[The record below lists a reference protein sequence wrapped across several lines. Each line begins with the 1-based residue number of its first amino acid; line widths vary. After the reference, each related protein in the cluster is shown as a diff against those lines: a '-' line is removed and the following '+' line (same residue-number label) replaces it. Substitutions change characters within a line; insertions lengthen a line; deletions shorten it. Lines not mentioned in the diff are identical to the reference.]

1 MKVSLDHLPSSSMV
15 ETSSF
20 AQASDILSRSL
31 VSILSCSSL
40 VHNSISER
48 STKTSVILFKR
59 GAFGDFLRSHH
70 AYRDNANT
78 RMSAIVN
85 PMRTLEARL
94 AGVTMI
100 GPRGG
105 EYSIDEV
112 NMFP

>member
-1 MKVSLDHLPSSSMV
+1 M
-15 ETSSF
+15 
-20 AQASDILSRSL
+20 
-31 VSILSCSSL
+31 
-40 VHNSISER
+40 SE
-48 STKTSVILFKR
+48 ILFEK
-59 GAFGDFLRSHH
+59 GAFGDFFRSHH
-70 AYRDNANT
+70 AYREEIENNPIKSSAAKLGPQFCGWHSVICIQPPRRPNANT